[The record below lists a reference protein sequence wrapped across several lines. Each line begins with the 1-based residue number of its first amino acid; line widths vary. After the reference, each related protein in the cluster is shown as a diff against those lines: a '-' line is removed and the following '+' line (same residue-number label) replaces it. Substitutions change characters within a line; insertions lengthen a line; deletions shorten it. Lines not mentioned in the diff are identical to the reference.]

1 MPDSPSARGPRR
13 IHFVAIG
20 GTGMGALAGLCKR
33 RGLAVTGSDKKLYPP
48 MSTKLEEWG
57 IEVDEGFAARH
68 VTSRDPDLVV
78 IGNAVRKD
86 NPEAK
91 ATIRAGLPY
100 MSFPDALFA
109 LAMRDKR
116 RIVVAGT
123 HGKTTTTTMIA
134 SMLHHLGR
142 DPSFLIG
149 GIPVEFGDSFRDGG
163 GEDFVVEGDEY
174 DTAFFD
180 KTPKFLHYEPDLL
193 VITSVEFD
201 HADIYRD
208 LDHVK
213 EAFRTLVARMPA
225 DGIVFAA
232 TDQEGVADVVR
243 DAPCRVVSYGVD
255 RDGAPSQAEY
265 RGTSVT
271 VGPHGTG
278 FQLTLPREDG
288 LHAFGVGI
296 RAAGHFNAENAVAA
310 LAIADVLGLPMLE
323 ASAAMAK
330 YQGVKRRMEVRGV
343 ARGVVVVDDF
353 AHHPT
358 AVTVSVAAARER
370 FRARKLFA
378 VFEPRTNTSRRA
390 LFQDAYGQAF
400 GPADCTVVKRV
411 DTGDPIYSAT
421 GRVEE
426 FFSADILVQR
436 IHSKGREAIAF
447 STVEEI
453 VEFLAREA
461 QAGDVVLVMSNGSFD
476 GIFDKLFAALG
487 GPDPGGYRELMLREE
502 RALARLNAISSEAY
516 ARRRDFGE

>member
-1 MPDSPSARGPRR
+1 LPDSSHSAGPRH

-33 RGLAVTGSDKKLYPP
+33 RGITVTGSDKKLYPP

-57 IEVDEGFAARH
+57 IEVDDGFAAKH
-68 VTSRDPDLVV
+68 VTKRGPDLVV

-86 NPEAK
+86 NPEAR
-91 ATIRAGLPY
+91 ATLRAGLPY

-109 LAMRDKR
+109 LAMKDKR
-116 RIVVAGT
+116 RIVVTGT

-134 SMLHHLGR
+134 SMLFHMGR

-149 GIPVEFGDSFRDGG
+149 GIPVEFGDSFRDGEG
-163 GEDFVVEGDEY
+163 SDFVVEGDEY

-180 KTPKFLHYEPDLL
+180 KTPKFLHYEPHIL

-213 EAFRTLVARMPA
+213 EAFRTLVARMPV
-225 DGIVFAA
+225 DGLIFAA

-243 DAPCRVVSYGVD
+243 DAPCRVISYGVD
-255 RDGAPSQAEY
+255 REGAPSRADY
-265 RGTSVT
+265 RGTSVK

-278 FQLTLPREDG
+278 FQLTLEREDG
-288 LHAFGVGI
+288 THAYGVGI
-296 RAAGHFNAENAVAA
+296 RAAGHFNAENAVVA
-310 LAIADVLGLPMLE
+310 LAIADTLGMPMLE
-323 ASAAMAK
+323 VASAMAK

-343 ARGVVVVDDF
+343 ARGAVVVDDF

-358 AVTVSVAAARER
+358 AVGVSVAAARDR
-370 FRARKLFA
+370 FRARKLYA

-390 LFQDAYGQAF
+390 IFQQAYGQAF
-400 GPADCTVVKRV
+400 GAADCTVIKRV
-411 DTGDPIYSAT
+411 DTSDPIYSAT
-421 GRVEE
+421 GKVEE

-436 IHSKGREAIAF
+436 IHSKGKEAIAF

-453 VEFLAREA
+453 VEFLEREL
-461 QAGDVVLVMSNGSFD
+461 QSGDVVLVMSNGSFD

-487 GPDPGGYRELMLREE
+487 GPDPGGYRELIAREE

-516 ARRRDFGE
+516 ARRHGRGD